1 MNGNQPTHGFI
12 DTMSRV
18 MTDEAFRDQL
28 LADPDGTLATLGLAP
43 SDCDYIAKMA
53 RDHPNLIK
61 AAAEDRFGVIVAT
74 WGPAHV
80 KDCL

>member
-18 MTDEAFRDQL
+18 MTDPAFRDQL

-43 SDCDYIAKMA
+43 SDRDYIAKMTA
-53 RDHPNLIK
+53 PTIP
-61 AAAEDRFGVIVAT
+61 I
-74 WGPAHV
+74 
-80 KDCL
+80 